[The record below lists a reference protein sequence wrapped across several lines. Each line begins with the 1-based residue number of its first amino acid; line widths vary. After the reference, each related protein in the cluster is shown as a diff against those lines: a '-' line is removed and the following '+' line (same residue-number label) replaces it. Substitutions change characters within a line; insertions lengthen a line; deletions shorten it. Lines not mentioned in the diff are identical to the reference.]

1 MDKDKMI
8 ADDSE
13 MPSSSGPTPRKATE
27 HKKPVVII
35 VIGMAGKAFL
45 QFSAPISEQDHGIL
59 HSICS
64 RDVMLWPEQAP
75 KPSLLGLYV
84 NSGSGCRH
92 MVIQEQ
98 HLHFL

>member
-13 MPSSSGPTPRKATE
+13 MPSSSGPTPRKATQ

-45 QFSAPISEQDHGIL
+45 QFSAPILEQDHGF
-59 HSICS
+59 CTQF
-64 RDVMLWPEQAP
+64 VPE
-75 KPSLLGLYV
+75 
-84 NSGSGCRH
+84 
-92 MVIQEQ
+92 M
-98 HLHFL
+98 